1 MVLNTTALSRV
12 LPAPAFI
19 QLPSVGVDI
28 SDTSLKYIQFKPIY
42 RGRGGNTLH
51 AWGDIDIPEGVLQ
64 RGQVN
69 DVKALSA
76 VLADVYKKTGVEFV
90 RISLPE
96 ERAYIFETVINR
108 GTTLLEIRSQ
118 IEFRLEEHV
127 PLSPRDAFFDYE
139 IIDEN
144 EKHLTVAVVVY
155 ARETIMSY
163 YEAAQSAGVT
173 PLAFEVEAQA
183 IARATLPGGG
193 EGTHMIVDF
202 GKTRTGVGIVHNGN
216 LLYTSTIDIGGSVLS
231 SSLRKHLGDKPESE
245 LTQLKNTKGL
255 VPHKETP
262 AVCEIL
268 LMSMGG
274 IKDEIATRLQ
284 YWHTRDH
291 DRNKRRIESIVLCGG
306 SANLKGVTEYLT
318 ETLGIPA
325 VRGDVWRN
333 TVLPHDFVP
342 PISVRYSYGY
352 ATAIGLALKQA
363 A

>member
-1 MVLNTTALSRV
+1 MAKSSTVARL

-28 SDTSLKYIQFKPIY
+28 SDTSLKYVQFAPVY
-42 RGRGGNTLH
+42 RRGGGVTLEQ
-51 AWGDIDIPEGVLQ
+51 WGDIDIAAGSLE

-69 DVKALSA
+69 DVQALSRA
-76 VLADVYKKTGVEFV
+76 LEEMHRRTKVPFV

-96 ERAYIFETVINR
+96 ERAYIFETTIKH
-108 GTTLLEIRSQ
+108 GSSLAEIRSQ

-139 IIDEN
+139 IIHET
-144 EKHLTVAVVVY
+144 ERELTVAVVVY

-163 YEAAQSAGVT
+163 YEATQSAGVT

-183 IARATLPGGG
+183 IARATLQIDDPH
-193 EGTHMIVDF
+193 THMIVDF
-202 GKTRTGVGIVHNGN
+202 GKTRTGIGIVHQGD
-216 LLYTSTIDIGGSVLS
+216 LLYTSTIDIGGATLS
-231 SSLRKHLGDKPESE
+231 AALRKHLGNKAESE
-245 LTQLKNTKGL
+245 LTTLKNTRGL
-255 VPHKETP
+255 VPHRDMPELYEVLLT
-262 AVCEIL
+262 AVA
-268 LMSMGG
+268 G

-291 DRNKRRIESIVLCGG
+291 DREERRIKSIVLCGG
-306 SANLKGVTEYLT
+306 SSNLKGVTEYFT
-318 ETLGIPA
+318 ETLGVPT

-333 TVLPHDFVP
+333 VPLPDSVVP
-342 PISVRYSYGY
+342 PITKRYSYGY

-363 A
+363 T